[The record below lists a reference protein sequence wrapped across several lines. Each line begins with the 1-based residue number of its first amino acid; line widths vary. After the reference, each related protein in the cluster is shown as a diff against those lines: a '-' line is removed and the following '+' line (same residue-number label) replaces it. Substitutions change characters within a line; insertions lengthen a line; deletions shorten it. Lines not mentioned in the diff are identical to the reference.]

1 MSEENLN
8 FPLAVEGTKERCPV
22 GEELGPQ
29 NLKEGKTPVLSCD
42 GACVRGEI
50 ARVAVNMVAKEDAY
64 ARGCH
69 GELLAVPDSGISNW
83 IHDSDKAVLIDG
95 CFLRCHGRII
105 ENIIDKNKL
114 IQFDALSHYKK
125 YQTLFDIDSVPTGER
140 TEVARNV
147 ADWVLSSLDG
157 GG

>member
-8 FPLAVEGTKERCPV
+8 FPLAVEGTKERCPI

-29 NLKEGKTPVLSCD
+29 NLKEGKIPVINCD
-42 GACVRGEI
+42 V
-50 ARVAVNMVAKEDAY
+50 VSVVNMVAKEDAY